1 MKKTAIYSFLIL
13 CCGIL
18 LACSNQKVLDEKVQS
33 TTPNNQ
39 KVLDEKDQSTTPN
52 KEEAVK
58 AYIYAKNIE
67 LWESVFVSEKRYNEV
82 AGKKICNDEEVE
94 LCRKVGKKICTYYFK
109 ESEVIE
115 GELLKDKIIQY
126 YSSLK
131 YNIEKKTWE
140 TKSGREETNDI
151 EKLVSQGKV
160 ESIGKIKVDYPNSY
174 FPKAEISEYKKKILA
189 EIKEYMEKYSSTIRK
204 KGKYQIFIKDFSEAD
219 VGPDILVKN
228 DEGKICVFPII
239 FIEQEGIDFSV
250 AAQVNDV
257 PEFMKDYNLG
267 GINYSELFSKLS
279 VEQYN
284 YQESSDRK

>member
-1 MKKTAIYSFLIL
+1 MKKILFCLFL

-52 KEEAVK
+52 EEEAVK

-67 LWESVFVSEKRYNEV
+67 LWESVFVSAKRYNEV

-115 GELLKDKIIQY
+115 GELLKDEVVQY

-140 TKSGREETNDI
+140 TKFGREETNDI
-151 EKLVSQGKV
+151 EKLGSQGKV
-160 ESIGKIKVDYPNSY
+160 ESIGKIKVDYPNSTSSSLHIF
-174 FPKAEISEYKKKILA
+174 FPATSL
-189 EIKEYMEKYSSTIRK
+189 
-204 KGKYQIFIKDFSEAD
+204 
-219 VGPDILVKN
+219 
-228 DEGKICVFPII
+228 
-239 FIEQEGIDFSV
+239 
-250 AAQVNDV
+250 
-257 PEFMKDYNLG
+257 
-267 GINYSELFSKLS
+267 
-279 VEQYN
+279 
-284 YQESSDRK
+284 

>member
-18 LACSNQKVLDEKVQS
+18 LACSNQKVLDEK
-33 TTPNNQ
+33 N
-39 KVLDEKDQSTTPN
+39 QSTTPN
-52 KEEAVK
+52 KDEAVK

-67 LWESVFVSEKRYNEV
+67 LWESVFVSAKRYNEV

-115 GELLKDKIIQY
+115 GELLKDEVVQY

-131 YNIEKKTWE
+131 YNIEKKTW
-140 TKSGREETNDI
+140 ETNDI

-219 VGPDILVKN
+219 VGTDIMVKN

-250 AAQVNDV
+250 AAQVNAV

-284 YQESSDRK
+284 YQKSLDRK

>member
-140 TKSGREETNDI
+140 TKS
-151 EKLVSQGKV
+151 
-160 ESIGKIKVDYPNSY
+160 ES
-174 FPKAEISEYKKKILA
+174 
-189 EIKEYMEKYSSTIRK
+189 
-204 KGKYQIFIKDFSEAD
+204 
-219 VGPDILVKN
+219 
-228 DEGKICVFPII
+228 
-239 FIEQEGIDFSV
+239 
-250 AAQVNDV
+250 
-257 PEFMKDYNLG
+257 
-267 GINYSELFSKLS
+267 
-279 VEQYN
+279 
-284 YQESSDRK
+284 

>member
-1 MKKTAIYSFLIL
+1 MKKTAIYSFFIL

-18 LACSNQKVLDEKVQS
+18 LACS
-33 TTPNNQ
+33 NQ

-94 LCRKVGKKICTYYFK
+94 LCRKVGKKICTYYFN
-109 ESEVIE
+109 EVV
-115 GELLKDKIIQY
+115 QY

-140 TKSGREETNDI
+140 TKFGREETNDI

-204 KGKYQIFIKDFSEAD
+204 KGEYQIFIKDFSEAD
-219 VGPDILVKN
+219 VGTDIMVKN

>member
-18 LACSNQKVLDEKVQS
+18 LACSNQKVLDEK
-33 TTPNNQ
+33 N
-39 KVLDEKDQSTTPN
+39 QSTTPN
-52 KEEAVK
+52 KDEAVK

-67 LWESVFVSEKRYNEV
+67 LWESVFVSAKRYNEV

-115 GELLKDKIIQY
+115 GELLKDEVVQY

-140 TKSGREETNDI
+140 TKFGREETNDI

-219 VGPDILVKN
+219 VGTDIMVKN
-228 DEGKICVFPII
+228 DEGKI
-239 FIEQEGIDFSV
+239 
-250 AAQVNDV
+250 
-257 PEFMKDYNLG
+257 
-267 GINYSELFSKLS
+267 
-279 VEQYN
+279 
-284 YQESSDRK
+284 

>member
-1 MKKTAIYSFLIL
+1 MK
-13 CCGIL
+13 
-18 LACSNQKVLDEKVQS
+18 DEV
-33 TTPNNQ
+33 
-39 KVLDEKDQSTTPN
+39 V
-52 KEEAVK
+52 
-58 AYIYAKNIE
+58 
-67 LWESVFVSEKRYNEV
+67 
-82 AGKKICNDEEVE
+82 
-94 LCRKVGKKICTYYFK
+94 
-109 ESEVIE
+109 
-115 GELLKDKIIQY
+115 QY

-140 TKSGREETNDI
+140 TKFGREETNDI

-174 FPKAEISEYKKKILA
+174 FLKAEISEYKKKILA
-189 EIKEYMEKYSSTIRK
+189 EIKEYMEKYLSTIRK
-204 KGKYQIFIKDFSEAD
+204 KGEYQIFIKDFSEAD
-219 VGPDILVKN
+219 VGTDIMVKN

>member
-1 MKKTAIYSFLIL
+1 MKKTVIYSFLIL

-18 LACSNQKVLDEKVQS
+18 LACS
-33 TTPNNQ
+33 NQ

-67 LWESVFVSEKRYNEV
+67 LWESVFVSAKRYNEV

-115 GELLKDKIIQY
+115 GELLKDEVVQY

-140 TKSGREETNDI
+140 TKFGREETNDI

-219 VGPDILVKN
+219 VGTDIMVKN
-228 DEGKICVFPII
+228 DEPKGVTDRLFIIGIIGIVLSSVTLVYCEGYFLGYKIL
-239 FIEQEGIDFSV
+239 DFWQLPYETEEEV
-250 AAQVNDV
+250 LNKVTWLKENEV
-257 PEFMKDYNLG
+257 YLKN
-267 GINYSELFSKLS
+267 
-279 VEQYN
+279 
-284 YQESSDRK
+284 

>member
-1 MKKTAIYSFLIL
+1 MKKILFCLFL

-18 LACSNQKVLDEKVQS
+18 LACSNQKVIDEKVQS
-33 TTPNNQ
+33 TTSNNQ
-39 KVLDEKDQSTTPN
+39 KVLDEKDQSTMPN

-115 GELLKDKIIQY
+115 GDLLKDKVVQY

-140 TKSGREETNDI
+140 TKFGREETNDI

-204 KGKYQIFIKDFSEAD
+204 KGKYC
-219 VGPDILVKN
+219 LT
-228 DEGKICVFPII
+228 
-239 FIEQEGIDFSV
+239 
-250 AAQVNDV
+250 
-257 PEFMKDYNLG
+257 
-267 GINYSELFSKLS
+267 
-279 VEQYN
+279 
-284 YQESSDRK
+284 

>member
-1 MKKTAIYSFLIL
+1 MKKMVIYSFLIL

-18 LACSNQKVLDEKVQS
+18 LACS
-33 TTPNNQ
+33 NQ

-67 LWESVFVSEKRYNEV
+67 LWESVFVSAKRYNEV

-115 GELLKDKIIQY
+115 GELLKDEVVQY

-140 TKSGREETNDI
+140 TKFGREETNDI
-151 EKLVSQGKV
+151 EKLTILILIFQRQKYR
-160 ESIGKIKVDYPNSY
+160 SIRKRFWQKSRNIWKSIQAQFERRENIKYLLKI
-174 FPKAEISEYKKKILA
+174 FPK
-189 EIKEYMEKYSSTIRK
+189 
-204 KGKYQIFIKDFSEAD
+204 
-219 VGPDILVKN
+219 
-228 DEGKICVFPII
+228 
-239 FIEQEGIDFSV
+239 
-250 AAQVNDV
+250 
-257 PEFMKDYNLG
+257 
-267 GINYSELFSKLS
+267 
-279 VEQYN
+279 
-284 YQESSDRK
+284 

>member
-18 LACSNQKVLDEKVQS
+18 LACSNQKVLDEK
-33 TTPNNQ
+33 N
-39 KVLDEKDQSTTPN
+39 QSTTPN
-52 KEEAVK
+52 KDEAVK

-67 LWESVFVSEKRYNEV
+67 LWESVFVSAKRYNEV
-82 AGKKICNDEEVE
+82 A
-94 LCRKVGKKICTYYFK
+94 GKKICTYYFK

-115 GELLKDKIIQY
+115 GELLKDEVVQY

-140 TKSGREETNDI
+140 TKFGREETNDI

-219 VGPDILVKN
+219 VGTDIMVKN

-250 AAQVNDV
+250 AAQVNAV

-284 YQESSDRK
+284 YQKSLDRK

>member
-1 MKKTAIYSFLIL
+1 MKKMVIYSFLIL

-18 LACSNQKVLDEKVQS
+18 LACS
-33 TTPNNQ
+33 NQ

-67 LWESVFVSEKRYNEV
+67 LWESVFVSAKRYNEV

-115 GELLKDKIIQY
+115 GELLKDEVVQY

-140 TKSGREETNDI
+140 TKFGREETNDI
-151 EKLVSQGKV
+151 EKLVSQGK
-160 ESIGKIKVDYPNSY
+160 
-174 FPKAEISEYKKKILA
+174 
-189 EIKEYMEKYSSTIRK
+189 
-204 KGKYQIFIKDFSEAD
+204 
-219 VGPDILVKN
+219 
-228 DEGKICVFPII
+228 
-239 FIEQEGIDFSV
+239 
-250 AAQVNDV
+250 
-257 PEFMKDYNLG
+257 
-267 GINYSELFSKLS
+267 
-279 VEQYN
+279 
-284 YQESSDRK
+284 